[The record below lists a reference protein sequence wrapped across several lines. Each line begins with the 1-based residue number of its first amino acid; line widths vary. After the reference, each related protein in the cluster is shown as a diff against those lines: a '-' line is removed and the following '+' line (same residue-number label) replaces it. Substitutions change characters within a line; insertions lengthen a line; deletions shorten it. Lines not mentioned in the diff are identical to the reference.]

1 MAALALRSSHA
12 PGDAVRA
19 ESADSDQ
26 IDRPAAPGGSY
37 IRFAVSRRR
46 LFQAVLAAGMDKTRH
61 PQLEQAAAALTA
73 TVFAPALVLSG
84 GDRVAAKD
92 LATAAGAVAP
102 PTRVQRSPR
111 LRTTH
116 GHHLEVP
123 GTPLEV
129 VAQWIDWM
137 ARSSDMT
144 TVRLNG
150 IDFNY
155 QRSGSGPRLLF
166 LNGSGGTLAESA
178 PLLAFLARHFDV
190 AAFDQRG
197 LGRTGLPDSP
207 YAMADL
213 AADAAALA
221 DHLGWER
228 FRLLGVSFGGM
239 VAQELAVT
247 APDRI
252 ERLAL
257 LCTSPGGAGG
267 SSFPLHTLVDMA
279 PADRAALYTRILDT
293 RFTPEWLAGHD
304 ADRALTAGLV
314 ERSAPQK
321 SDQVLNG
328 EALQMAARSG
338 HDVYE
343 RLPRVDCPTLV
354 AAGRYD
360 GIAPPENSAAIGK
373 QIPYAELR
381 LFDGGHLFFIQDP
394 AAFPEIIRFLT
405 AD

>member
-1 MAALALRSSHA
+1 
-12 PGDAVRA
+12 
-19 ESADSDQ
+19 
-26 IDRPAAPGGSY
+26 
-37 IRFAVSRRR
+37 
-46 LFQAVLAAGMDKTRH
+46 
-61 PQLEQAAAALTA
+61 
-73 TVFAPALVLSG
+73 
-84 GDRVAAKD
+84 
-92 LATAAGAVAP
+92 
-102 PTRVQRSPR
+102 
-111 LRTTH
+111 
-116 GHHLEVP
+116 
-123 GTPLEV
+123 
-129 VAQWIDWM
+129 
-137 ARSSDMT
+137 
-144 TVRLNG
+144 
-150 IDFNY
+150 
-155 QRSGSGPRLLF
+155 
-166 LNGSGGTLAESA
+166 
-178 PLLAFLARHFDV
+178 
-190 AAFDQRG
+190 
-197 LGRTGLPDSP
+197 
-207 YAMADL
+207 MADL

-293 RFTPEWLAGHD
+293 RFTPDWLAGHD
-304 ADRALTAGLV
+304 ADRALTAELV
-314 ERSAPQK
+314 ERSAAQK

-338 HDVYE
+338 HDVYA
-343 RLPRVDCPTLV
+343 RLRRVDCPTLV

-360 GIAPPENSAAIGK
+360 GIAPPDNSAVIGK
-373 QIPYAELR
+373 QIPNAELR